1 MWVSRYV
8 SRVGTFGATLCVLLG
23 AVSEAQAQT
32 VTVRSAP
39 RVVLRSAGAPTGPN
53 ECAELMAQPSALLG
67 APEGF
72 ALLRFKREL
81 EGAALAL
88 EMSQQMER
96 EQLQRFSQLH
106 RQTDSLVRIV
116 IERKA
121 DGSEQRTM
129 TVRMLSP
136 DIPSLIRDLQPQV
149 AALSSE
155 AEARLMGNH
164 AGGSGYVGI
173 SLSGVQLRVV
183 TPDGVMTSHCEY
195 PMVETVDVGS
205 PAARA
210 GLSAGD
216 TLVSY
221 NGRDLT
227 KLAIN
232 YPAMLVPGETVRMRV
247 VKSGKARDVNVT
259 VAPRMMEEPVR
270 GMIFLRSP
278 QGGPPGLP
286 PGSQVVGS
294 GASPQLSGSYALT
307 SASAMLA
314 GAQFSNIDE
323 EFAQTLGLEKGVL
336 VMRVAPGSPAAEAGL
351 RAGEVLRSVNG
362 TAVRDVN
369 TLRRLLQTSGPRP
382 QLQLQ
387 SPATGTRVVVLMLR

>member
-1 MWVSRYV
+1 V
-8 SRVGTFGATLCVLLG
+8 VLS
-23 AVSEAQAQT
+23 AASELQAQT

-39 RVVLRSAGAPTGPN
+39 RVMLRSAGAPTGPN
-53 ECAELMAQPSALLG
+53 ACAELMAQPSALLD

-96 EQLQRFSQLH
+96 EQLQRFSQLQ
-106 RQTDSLVRIV
+106 RQTDSLVRVV

-129 TVRMLSP
+129 TVRMLAP

-149 AALSSE
+149 AALASE
-155 AEARLMGNH
+155 AEARVMGNH
-164 AGGSGYVGI
+164 AGGAGYVGI

-227 KLAIN
+227 RLAIN
-232 YPAMLVPGETVRMRV
+232 YPAMLLPGETVRMRV
-247 VKSGKARDVNVT
+247 VKSGKAREVTVT
-259 VAPRMMEEPVR
+259 VAPRMVEEPVR

-278 QGGPPGLP
+278 QGGPPGP
-286 PGSQVVGS
+286 QVVGP
-294 GASPQLSGSYALT
+294 GAPPQLSGSYALST
-307 SASAMLA
+307 ASAMLA
-314 GAQFSNIDE
+314 GAQFSNVDE

-387 SPATGTRVVVLMLR
+387 SPATGTRVVVLVLR